1 MRHTDVS
8 SFPQFP
14 SLGPTLELEEHRK
27 RRKKA
32 DGKCQEYVT
41 SMSNYHPVSGMGE
54 RSRQSR
60 LVSIV
65 PCLPE
70 REGCPGRVTD
80 FFRLPQRVPLLEEG
94 KRQQNPSVLNQRFR
108 DAALMGQLAVFLFLW
123 LFFAVFLT
131 HGRKQAVNPAPPG
144 RIWNTLVYLL
154 AGTASAVELKVGLFL
169 LIIVAL
175 LLPLKP
181 VSAFFHPCVRA
192 GPGESGA
199 P

>member
-123 LFFAVFLT
+123 LFFAVFV
-131 HGRKQAVNPAPPG
+131 GRHSQRSRVKGWTFSADHCRAVASVEACVGVFSPMRPG
-144 RIWNTLVYLL
+144 RT
-154 AGTASAVELKVGLFL
+154 
-169 LIIVAL
+169 
-175 LLPLKP
+175 
-181 VSAFFHPCVRA
+181 R
-192 GPGESGA
+192 
-199 P
+199 

>member
-32 DGKCQEYVT
+32 GGKCQEYVT

-80 FFRLPQRVPLLEEG
+80 FLRRPQRVPLLEEV
-94 KRQQNPSVLNQRFR
+94 KRQQNPSALNQRFR
-108 DAALMGQLAVFLFLW
+108 DSALMGSWQFFYSCGCFLRFSS
-123 LFFAVFLT
+123 LT
-131 HGRKQAVNPAPPG
+131 GESKRVIRHH
-144 RIWNTLVYLL
+144 
-154 AGTASAVELKVGLFL
+154 S
-169 LIIVAL
+169 
-175 LLPLKP
+175 
-181 VSAFFHPCVRA
+181 
-192 GPGESGA
+192 GESGIPWSTCWQA
-199 P
+199 QPAQ

>member
-1 MRHTDVS
+1 VPTQASILSHS
-8 SFPQFP
+8 SAPSTPQT
-14 SLGPTLELEEHRK
+14 GHI
-27 RRKKA
+27 
-32 DGKCQEYVT
+32 GKE
-41 SMSNYHPVSGMGE
+41 SENAAGE
-54 RSRQSR
+54 KVDTFGGKQCDP
-60 LVSIV
+60 LQ
-65 PCLPE
+65 
-70 REGCPGRVTD
+70 
-80 FFRLPQRVPLLEEG
+80 LPQRVPLLEEG

-131 HGRKQAVNPAPPG
+131 HGRKQASNPAPLG

-175 LLPLKP
+175 LLPLRP

>member
-1 MRHTDVS
+1 
-8 SFPQFP
+8 
-14 SLGPTLELEEHRK
+14 
-27 RRKKA
+27 
-32 DGKCQEYVT
+32 
-41 SMSNYHPVSGMGE
+41 MSNYHPVSGMGE

-131 HGRKQAVNPAPPG
+131 HGRKQASNPAPLCNEP
-144 RIWNTLVYLL
+144 LFFP
-154 AGTASAVELKVGLFL
+154 SSKVIFL
-169 LIIVAL
+169 RLNQGSRVVIA
-175 LLPLKP
+175 
-181 VSAFFHPCVRA
+181 
-192 GPGESGA
+192 
-199 P
+199 